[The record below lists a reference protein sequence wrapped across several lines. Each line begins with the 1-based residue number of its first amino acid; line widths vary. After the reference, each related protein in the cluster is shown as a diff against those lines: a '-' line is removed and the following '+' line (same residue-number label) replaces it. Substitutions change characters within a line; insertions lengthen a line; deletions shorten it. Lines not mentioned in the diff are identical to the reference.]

1 MYKRTFFISAMISL
15 GSLDEVVFMLHVNLK
30 DLGLTS
36 VPSFTALLFQ
46 KKERK
51 KKKITITLNMLLIKK
66 ILFVSYWAAASCSK
80 LGVPK
85 EAL

>member
-1 MYKRTFFISAMISL
+1 
-15 GSLDEVVFMLHVNLK
+15 MLHVNLK

-36 VPSFTALLFQ
+36 VPSFTALLLL
-46 KKERK
+46 KRYE
-51 KKKITITLNMLLIKK
+51 KKKITTSNILLIKNV
-66 ILFVSYWAAASCSK
+66 LFVSYWAAASCSK

>member
-1 MYKRTFFISAMISL
+1 MYKRTFFISAMISF

-36 VPSFTALLFQ
+36 VPSFTALLLRK

-51 KKKITITLNMLLIKK
+51 KKKITITLNILLMI
-66 ILFVSYWAAASCSK
+66 
-80 LGVPK
+80 
-85 EAL
+85 